1 MQVEFFHDV
10 LCAWCFA
17 LSPRMRRLVAEF
29 PEIEVIHRSFAL
41 ASDAD
46 RLVEMFGSKEAAKR
60 EILNHWR
67 NANENDDEHR
77 IHTEDMALRTFDYP
91 YSMPGLLACKSAE
104 LQGGQLAHWNMF
116 DRIQK
121 AHLVETQNIAD
132 FNVLLQC
139 ADEVGLDTE
148 RFKNDFES
156 DATLDAIYQDS
167 YRAKELG
174 VNAVPSLL
182 INGRKLL
189 SGAHKYET
197 LKELTQRELIGK

>member
-1 MQVEFFHDV
+1 
-10 LCAWCFA
+10 
-17 LSPRMRRLVAEF
+17 MRRLVAEF

-197 LKELTQRELIGK
+197 LKELIQRELIGK

>member
-167 YRAKELG
+167 YTAKELG

-197 LKELTQRELIGK
+197 LKELIQRELIGK

>member
-1 MQVEFFHDV
+1 
-10 LCAWCFA
+10 
-17 LSPRMRRLVAEF
+17 MRRLVAEF

-197 LKELTQRELIGK
+197 LKELTQRELIDRKSVV

>member
-1 MQVEFFHDV
+1 
-10 LCAWCFA
+10 
-17 LSPRMRRLVAEF
+17 
-29 PEIEVIHRSFAL
+29 
-41 ASDAD
+41 
-46 RLVEMFGSKEAAKR
+46 
-60 EILNHWR
+60 
-67 NANENDDEHR
+67 
-77 IHTEDMALRTFDYP
+77 
-91 YSMPGLLACKSAE
+91 CKAAE
-104 LQGGQLAHWNMF
+104 LQGGHLAHWNMF

-182 INGRKLL
+182 INGSKLL

>member
-197 LKELTQRELIGK
+197 LKELIQRELIGK

>member
-91 YSMPGLLACKSAE
+91 YSMPGLVACKSAE

>member
-91 YSMPGLLACKSAE
+91 YSMPGLRACKSAE

-167 YRAKELG
+167 YTAKELG

>member
-167 YRAKELG
+167 YTAKELG

>member
-167 YRAKELG
+167 YRARELG

-197 LKELTQRELIGK
+197 LKELIQRELIGK